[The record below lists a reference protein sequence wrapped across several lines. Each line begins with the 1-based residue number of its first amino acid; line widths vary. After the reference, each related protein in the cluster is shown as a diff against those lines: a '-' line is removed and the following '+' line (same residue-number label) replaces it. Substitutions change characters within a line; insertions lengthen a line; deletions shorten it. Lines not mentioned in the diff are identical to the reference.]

1 MAARNVSL
9 TYHLAS
15 FVDRQVT
22 SGRHQNASEV
32 VREALRR
39 YESELAAEQ
48 ACIEMIRDIAREGR
62 EAISR
67 GEYALIDG
75 SAARNALFR
84 RVTGRIDPK
93 PASDRRRRG

>member
-9 TYHLAS
+9 TDHLVS

-22 SGRHQNASEV
+22 SGRHQNVSEV

-48 ACIEMIRDIAREGR
+48 ACIEMIRGIAREGR
-62 EAISR
+62 EAIRR
-67 GEYALIDG
+67 GDYAMIDG
-75 SAARNALFR
+75 DEAREALYR
-84 RVTGRIDPK
+84 RVTGHAEAK
-93 PASDRRRRG
+93 PASVRRKRG

>member
-9 TYHLAS
+9 TEHLAS

-22 SGRHQNASEV
+22 TGRHQNASEV

-48 ACIEMIRDIAREGR
+48 ACIEMIRGIAREGR
-62 EAISR
+62 EAIKR
-67 GEYALIDG
+67 GDYALID
-75 SAARNALFR
+75 AEEARDALYR
-84 RVTGRIDPK
+84 RVTGRVEMK
-93 PASDRRRRG
+93 PANARRGRD

>member
-9 TYHLAS
+9 TEHLAS

-22 SGRHQNASEV
+22 IGRHQNASEV

-48 ACIEMIRDIAREGR
+48 ACIEMIRGIAREGR
-62 EAISR
+62 EAIKR
-67 GEYALIDG
+67 GDYAMID
-75 SAARNALFR
+75 AEEARDALYR
-84 RVTGRIDPK
+84 RVTGRDAVK
-93 PASDRRRRG
+93 PANARRGRG